1 MRCAKEN
8 HTTQKIAG
16 GNANTARDLD
26 TKQNSADIT
35 QKHKTLDEPPR
46 IEKGIKNKKQQSH
59 LLNQKQ
65 YRKPQNRKLNWKHK
79 KKRIKCN
86 TKRHE

>member
-8 HTTQKIAG
+8 HTTQKSAG

-26 TKQNSADIT
+26 TKQNSADII
-35 QKHKTLDEPPR
+35 QKQKTMDKPPSM
-46 IEKGIKNKKQQSH
+46 EKGIKKNQQSH

-65 YRKPQNRKLNWKHK
+65 YRKPQN
-79 KKRIKCN
+79 
-86 TKRHE
+86 

>member
-46 IEKGIKNKKQQSH
+46 IERNKKHKATKPLIEPETIQETSEPKIE
-59 LLNQKQ
+59 LETQKKT
-65 YRKPQNRKLNWKHK
+65 Y
-79 KKRIKCN
+79 
-86 TKRHE
+86 